1 MTATTDPFFYQLS
14 REWLVQYVQ
23 LSRRAPGLIERLRE
37 QPDEFELVPV
47 PRSLLNELAAE
58 VADGSVTS
66 WLDDPRLL
74 MDKTEPEQVE
84 IRLGAKPVPAS

>member
-1 MTATTDPFFYQLS
+1 MTATTDPFFHQLS

-37 QPDEFELVPV
+37 QTEEFELVPV
-47 PRSLLNELAAE
+47 PRALLNELAAE
-58 VADGSVTS
+58 VADASVTS

-74 MDKTEPEQVE
+74 MRKPEPGHAEV
-84 IRLGAKPVPAS
+84 RLGAKPVATS

>member
-1 MTATTDPFFYQLS
+1 MTATTDPFFHQLS

-37 QPDEFELVPV
+37 QTDEFELVPV

-58 VADGSVTS
+58 VADATVTS

-74 MDKTEPEQVE
+74 MSKSEPDQVE
-84 IRLGAKPVPAS
+84 VRLSAKPVATP